1 MISSAKKWST
11 HLIGWLSL
19 FVMMVGLI
27 SSPALAVTNIQLLNL
42 AYQDCPADMGQ
53 GTVTSG
59 GPTMTLANCFI
70 VTGQA
75 ENTSGR
81 MVLDADV
88 FGRIYDAN
96 NNPIMENRNRLGS
109 IPEIPPGISTFE
121 LRITVPEGLAFPLKL
136 EKFKASGFTS
146 KVR

>member
-1 MISSAKKWST
+1 MTSSARTWNAQ
-11 HLIGWLSL
+11 LVGWLSL
-19 FVMMVGLI
+19 FLIMVGII
-27 SSPALAVTNIQLLNL
+27 SSPALAVTNIKLSDL
-42 AYQDCPADMGQ
+42 AYQDCPAEMSQ

-81 MVLDADV
+81 MVIDADV

-109 IPEIPPGISTFE
+109 IPEIPPGISTFK